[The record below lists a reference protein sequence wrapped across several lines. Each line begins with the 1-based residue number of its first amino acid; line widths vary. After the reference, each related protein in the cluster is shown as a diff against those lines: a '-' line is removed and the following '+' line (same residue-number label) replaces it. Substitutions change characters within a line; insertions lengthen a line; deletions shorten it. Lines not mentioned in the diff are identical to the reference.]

1 MLFIHYSIIN
11 DLSFICYSSITHHQS
26 LEELGFFFCFEY
38 SFRIYGLFQQISTN
52 IIFILYIFTKTWI
65 VFFWGWW
72 MTVKISAS
80 SIFFLLPWSLLYY
93 CFLHLSRNYGF
104 HIRMEEDMIVL
115 EMWDYLHCKNHWFI
129 ADCLIFLKLI
139 SNHEIKIKGLE
150 NSHLLFIHYS
160 SSISRGAWI
169 FLLFWIQLQ
178 DLRAIPT
185 N

>member
-1 MLFIHYSIIN
+1 MIIIN

-26 LEELGFFFCFEY
+26 PEKLGFFFCFKY
-38 SFRIYGLFQQISTN
+38 SFRIYELFQQTSTN

-72 MTVKISAS
+72 LTVKISAS
-80 SIFFLLPWSLLYY
+80 CIFFLLPWSLLYY

-139 SNHEIKIKGLE
+139 SNHEIGIKGLE
-150 NSHLLFIHYS
+150 NSHLLLKKLQIMNSWPYIYNFS
-160 SSISRGAWI
+160 
-169 FLLFWIQLQ
+169 FQLLI
-178 DLRAIPT
+178 T
-185 N
+185 NCSVVVS